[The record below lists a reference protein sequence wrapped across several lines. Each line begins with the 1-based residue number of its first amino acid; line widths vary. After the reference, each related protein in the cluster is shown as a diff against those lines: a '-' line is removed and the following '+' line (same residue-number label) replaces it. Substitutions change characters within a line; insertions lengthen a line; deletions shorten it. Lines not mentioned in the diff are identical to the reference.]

1 MSENTQQVAPKENN
15 NQLQNYKPSPS
26 ERFTQLVAREFQSDN
41 GEIQISSR
49 QKKLAQN
56 YFIAIDQLL
65 KTSEIK
71 RLAKSEQYREPLSY
85 TWDNINM
92 NKLAVD
98 VMAYSSIDLDPCQP
112 NHLAV
117 IPYKNNTTGKFDLS
131 FTIGYVG
138 LELKAK
144 KYGFDV
150 PKEVITEVVYSNDK
164 FKQHKRN
171 RENNFES
178 YDFEVVNDFDRGEII
193 GGFYY
198 LIYDDETKNRIRV
211 FNMHDIEKRIP
222 KHAAAEFWGG
232 EKDVWKNGQRTGEK
246 EEIEGW
252 KDEMVLKTLKRAAYN
267 SISIDSSKID
277 ENLMQVIQAEK
288 SIDVEG
294 DIKYEIEQKAN
305 SQQIDF
311 EEAKLI
317 EEASSQKIEI
327 NANSVEPIPVE
338 QAFESNTTEMQF
350 PTEPPFA

>member
-1 MSENTQQVAPKENN
+1 MSENTQQVAQVNQPTPAEKFALAVEKQYSSNN
-15 NQLQNYKPSPS
+15 GAI
-26 ERFTQLVAREFQSDN
+26 EM
-41 GEIQISSR
+41 SSF

-56 YFIAIDQLL
+56 YFIAIDQAI
-65 KTSEIK
+65 KDSENRRK
-71 RLAKSEQYREPLSY
+71 QSEPLPY
-85 TWDNINM
+85 AWANM
-92 NKLAVD
+92 NLDAKFYFN
-98 VMAYSSIDLDPCQP
+98 VMAYSAIGLDPCQK
-112 NHLAV
+112 NHLS
-117 IPYKNNTTGKFDLS
+117 IILYKNNKLGKYDIS

-211 FNMHDIEKRIP
+211 FNMNDIQKRIP

-232 EKDVWKNGQRTGEK
+232 EKDIWKNGQKTGEK

-288 SIDVEG
+288 SNDIEG
-294 DIKYEIEQKAN
+294 DIKYEIQQNAN

-317 EEASSQKIEI
+317 EETSSQKIEI
-327 NANSVEPIPVE
+327 NTNSVDPIPVE

-350 PTEPPFA
+350 PPEAPFA

>member
-1 MSENTQQVAPKENN
+1 MSENTQQVAQVNQPTPAEKFALAVEKQYTSNN
-15 NQLQNYKPSPS
+15 GAI
-26 ERFTQLVAREFQSDN
+26 EM
-41 GEIQISSR
+41 SSF

-56 YFIAIDQLL
+56 YFIAIDQAI
-65 KTSEIK
+65 KDSENRRK
-71 RLAKSEQYREPLSY
+71 QSEPLQY
-85 TWDNINM
+85 AWQNM
-92 NKLAVD
+92 NLDAKFYFN
-98 VMAYSSIDLDPCQP
+98 VMAYSAIGLDPCQK
-112 NHLAV
+112 NHLS
-117 IPYKNNTTGKFDLS
+117 IILYKNNKLGKYDIS

-144 KYGFDV
+144 KYGFDI
-150 PKEVITEVVYSNDK
+150 PKEVITEVVYTNDV

-171 RENNFES
+171 RENKIES
-178 YDFEVVNDFDRGEII
+178 YDFEVVDDFDRGEIK

-211 FNMHDIEKRIP
+211 FNNHDIEKRIP
-222 KHAAAEFWGG
+222 KYAAAEFWGG
-232 EKDVWKNGQRTGEK
+232 EKDKWVNGQNVGK
-246 EEIEGW
+246 EEVEGW
-252 KDEMVLKTLKRAAYN
+252 RDEMVLKTLKRAAYD
-267 SISIDSSKID
+267 SIPIDSAKID

-288 SIDVEG
+288 SNDVEG

-305 SQQIDF
+305 SQHLDF